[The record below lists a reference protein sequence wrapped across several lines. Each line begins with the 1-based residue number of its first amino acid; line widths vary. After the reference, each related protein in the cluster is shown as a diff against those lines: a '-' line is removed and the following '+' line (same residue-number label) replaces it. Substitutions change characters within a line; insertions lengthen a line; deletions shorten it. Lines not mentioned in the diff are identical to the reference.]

1 MAQYQLEI
9 KQIVDY
15 PRCRMYREF
24 VQTLIEDRSIHTRGC
39 SGLFHFVVLCS
50 YANFRTSYRRLDG
63 ISYTIYPGEWICRL
77 SELGEWL
84 RLRTRKQILGALNA
98 LRDRNFITYTLLG
111 RDKLVKYSI
120 TGWRFHN
127 TVLDYNC
134 PCQKDVG
141 FFFLPVAV
149 ASELIG
155 TGKCSEMDVVLDL
168 WLSAIYND
176 ERVQGSDVGPV
187 VYLRNGTGNPLVS
200 YAELAQRWGMS
211 KATVCRVLKHLREE
225 GYISL
230 FSFPGRHG
238 TVIYLQYYLSV
249 MFRIC
254 DIKVD
259 KAEVA
264 MCLNLNI
271 TVEEPEEQPT
281 RPAGDPKPDSV
292 SHEPFSVSKRAEAA
306 MTSKVLESLM
316 MQGFSCADCPKFHY
330 KLYRLSCDCKGA
342 LEKGVLRNDYA
353 CYQMELFCSTGKPTY
368 AFELNIRKS
377 TEGENDNAKEDR
389 IVR

>member
-1 MAQYQLEI
+1 MSDYKLEI

-98 LRDRNFITYTLLG
+98 LKERGLINFQLIG

-120 TGWRFHN
+120 TGWRIHN

-211 KATVCRVLKHLREE
+211 KATVCRILKHLREE

-271 TVEEPEEQPT
+271 
-281 RPAGDPKPDSV
+281 
-292 SHEPFSVSKRAEAA
+292 
-306 MTSKVLESLM
+306 
-316 MQGFSCADCPKFHY
+316 
-330 KLYRLSCDCKGA
+330 
-342 LEKGVLRNDYA
+342 
-353 CYQMELFCSTGKPTY
+353 
-368 AFELNIRKS
+368 
-377 TEGENDNAKEDR
+377 
-389 IVR
+389 

>member
-1 MAQYQLEI
+1 MSDYKLEI

-63 ISYTIYPGEWICRL
+63 ISYTIYPGEWVCRL

-84 RLRTRKQILGALNA
+84 RLRTRKQILSALNA
-98 LRDRNFITYTLLG
+98 LQDRKLIAYSLLG

-141 FFFLPVAV
+141 FFFLPVAA
-149 ASELIG
+149 ASELVG
-155 TGKCSEMDVVLDL
+155 MGKCSEMDIVLDL
-168 WLSAIYND
+168 WISAIYND
-176 ERVQGSDVGPV
+176 ERVQGSDLGPV
-187 VYLRNGTGNPLVS
+187 AYFRNGTGSPLVS
-200 YAELAQRWGMS
+200 YAELAQRWGIS
-211 KATVCRVLKHLREE
+211 KATVCRILKHLKEQ

-238 TVIYLQYYLSV
+238 TAIYLQYYLSV
-249 MFRIC
+249 MFQIC
-254 DIKVD
+254 DVMVD

-264 MCLNLNI
+264 MSLRI
-271 TVEEPEEQPT
+271 DISVKEPEFREAPCRLSPVVQPV
-281 RPAGDPKPDSV
+281 SV
-292 SHEPFSVSKRAEAA
+292 SPRPLIVSNRVEDAMAA
-306 MTSKVLESLM
+306 KVLESLVS
-316 MQGFSCADCPKFHY
+316 QGFSCVDCPKFHY
-330 KLYRLSCDCKGA
+330 KLYSLSRDCKD
-342 LEKGVLRNDYA
+342 VLQIERLWKNRA
-353 CYQMELFCSTGKPTY
+353 RYQMELFCSTGAPTY
-368 AFELNIRKS
+368 AFELNITK
-377 TEGENDNAKEDR
+377 TVEGGEHYAG
-389 IVR
+389 